1 MKGNDGL
8 FMPGFLFHDEP
19 YRQGLSLTAK
29 AVYACL
35 LDFLEAAGEADGDGG
50 PGVLVKQQDV
60 QAVLNIS
67 RPTCHKA
74 MQDLAAV
81 GLIDISREKGG
92 AVNRIHFRMYQ
103 NFTLKGKKLDI
114 PTERNLTFP
123 QTAANGKDAGQPMK
137 RPKRIEPP
145 TVQAVQAYCDER
157 GYHINAAAF
166 VDFYTSN
173 GWKVGKN
180 PMKDWK
186 AAVRTWERKDKERQA
201 AWPRR
206 MTSNERLRA
215 ADDELERM
223 CREYDGRNG
232 KTDLDDF
239 PGKLPG

>member
-35 LDFLEAAGEADGDGG
+35 LDFLAAAGEADDNGG

-67 RPTCHKA
+67 RRTCQRCMK
-74 MQDLAAV
+74 DLAAA
-81 GLIDISREKGG
+81 GLIDMNREKGG
-92 AVNRIHFRMYQ
+92 AVNRIHFTRRQ
-103 NFTLKGKKLDI
+103 NGAYKASKCHIQGVKMSHSADT
-114 PTERNLTFP
+114 
-123 QTAANGKDAGQPMK
+123 GQPMK
-137 RPKRIEPP
+137 RPKRFEPP
-145 TVQAVQAYCDER
+145 TVQDVRAYCNER
-157 GYHINAAAF
+157 GYHIDAAAF

-201 AWPRR
+201 AGPRR

-223 CREYDGRNG
+223 CRAYDSRDG
-232 KTDLDDF
+232 KTDLDDV